1 MAPALTVH
9 SENVY
14 QSRDPRH
21 QSGPQYVTSL
31 APSPDRHI
39 GSLEGRSACLPMTTT
54 TAVETILAVLKSVMK
69 ISQVVAGQ
77 GDEIIITMPIDQA
90 EAKATPIEM

>member
-1 MAPALTVH
+1 
-9 SENVY
+9 
-14 QSRDPRH
+14 
-21 QSGPQYVTSL
+21 
-31 APSPDRHI
+31 
-39 GSLEGRSACLPMTTT
+39 MTTT